1 MSQIWNRGACDTI
14 DGGAI
19 FSDENPGARYNFL
32 GGLSYSWDSSNSPF
46 CAGTLV
52 SSRSFWLAKSHMQL
66 YPQRSLSSQNYFS
79 QVLTLWHLNIML
91 AVFPHLSICSPLCCR
106 WVITSASCSYADSS
120 VVRRMEV
127 IMRVSHLKRWWGEIL
142 RLKRS
147 KYSTQVSPDTVNVLM
162 GLTPVSVDKVIV
174 HSGYS
179 QSGVLLFDFMS
190 VTR

>member
-1 MSQIWNRGACDTI
+1 MGDHLCVLLLCRFFCGEK
-14 DGGAI
+14 DG
-19 FSDENPGARYNFL
+19 R
-32 GGLSYSWDSSNSPF
+32 
-46 CAGTLV
+46 
-52 SSRSFWLAKSHMQL
+52 
-66 YPQRSLSSQNYFS
+66 
-79 QVLTLWHLNIML
+79 
-91 AVFPHLSICSPLCCR
+91 
-106 WVITSASCSYADSS
+106 
-120 VVRRMEV
+120 V

-190 VTR
+190 VTLYKWKIRWLLISGDENNIALWRLAQASKESPLCLPAQVFTHTSSCHIPFMQQNSHLKSTYIGESASFYMGI